1 MSSKVVGKG
10 VFSNIGGDA
19 AAGLVVFLVAL
30 PLCLGI
36 ALASG
41 APLYS
46 GVIAGIV
53 GGIVVGLASKSNL
66 SVSGP
71 AAGLTAI
78 VLSAITQLGA
88 FDIFLCAVVIAGVIQ
103 IALGF
108 LKAGVIADYLPS
120 NVIEGMLAAIG
131 VIIILKQIPHAI
143 GFDKDFEGDF
153 SFFEPGGGNTF
164 SNLAVALGYITIGAT
179 IIALVSLA
187 ILIFWE
193 RVPALK
199 KFIYFP
205 SALAVV
211 IVSVIL
217 NEVFKISAPNLAV
230 QPEHLVSLPV
240 ASNVSEFFGQFMLP
254 NFAGFTNPAVW
265 TVGATL
271 AIVASVESL
280 LSVEAVDRLDPH
292 KRRTPTNRELKAQG
306 IGNIVSGF
314 LGGMPLTSVIIRSS
328 ANVNAN
334 AQTKFSAIFH
344 GVLLLASAA
353 LIPALVNRIPLA
365 ALAAILLVTGYKL
378 AKPAVFLKMWRAGW
392 YQFVPFVVTITAVVF
407 TDLLIGVALGLAV
420 SIFFLLLENSRVAYF
435 FRRQN
440 EGEGEIIHIHLA
452 QEVSFLN
459 KAAIKETFENLPAD
473 CYVILDASETAF
485 IDHDILEIIRE
496 FKETQA
502 PERNIRLDTVGFGE
516 EYKIN
521 NTLEKQIADMGISA
535 DGAAIPVF
543 EPKRQ
548 HDELLEELIEDKETA
563 KV

>member
-1 MSSKVVGKG
+1 MSSKIKKTG

-53 GGIVVGLASKSNL
+53 GGIVVGFASKSQL

-78 VLSAITQLGA
+78 VLGAITQLGA
-88 FDIFLCAVVIAGVIQ
+88 FDIFLCAVIIAGAIQ

-143 GFDKDFEGDF
+143 GFDKDYEGDF

-164 SNLAVALGYITIGAT
+164 SNLAVALGYITVGAT
-179 IIALVSLA
+179 VIALVSLA
-187 ILIFWE
+187 IMILWD

-199 KFIYFP
+199 KFVYFP
-205 SALAVV
+205 AALAVV
-211 IVSVIL
+211 LVSVIL
-217 NEVFKISAPNLAV
+217 NEVFKIAAPDLTV
-230 QPEHLVSLPV
+230 QPEHLVSLPI
-240 ASNVSEFFGQFMLP
+240 ANNVGEFFGQFMLP
-254 NFAGFTNPAVW
+254 NFAGFANPAVW
-265 TVGATL
+265 TVGLTL

-280 LSVEAVDRLDPH
+280 LSVEAIDRLDPH
-292 KRRTPTNRELKAQG
+292 KRRTPTNHELKAQG
-306 IGNIVSGF
+306 VGNIISGF
-314 LGGMPLTSVIIRSS
+314 LGGLPLTSVIIRSS
-328 ANVNAN
+328 ANVNAR
-334 AQTKFSAIFH
+334 AQSKFSAIFH
-344 GVLLLASAA
+344 GFLLLLSAA

-378 AKPAVFLKMWRAGW
+378 AKPQVFLKMWRDGW

-407 TDLLIGVALGLAV
+407 TDLLIGVGLGLAV
-420 SIFFLLLENSRVAYF
+420 SIFFLLLENSRVPYF
-435 FRRQN
+435 FRRQ
-440 EGEGEIIHIHLA
+440 GFAEGEIIHIHLA

-459 KAAIKETFENLPAD
+459 KAAIKETFENLPEGG
-473 CYVILDASETAF
+473 YVILDASETAF

-496 FKETQA
+496 FQETQA
-502 PERNIRLDTVGFGE
+502 PENNIRLDTVGFDE
-516 EYKIN
+516 KYKVV
-521 NTLEKQIADMGISA
+521 NTLEKQTADVGINA
-535 DGAAIPVF
+535 DGATMPVF

-548 HDELLEELIEDKETA
+548 HDQLLEELIEDKETA